1 MRPVILDVDPGVDDA
16 LAILMALHSPEL
28 EVVGLTTTSGN
39 VPLDQSTEN
48 ALKVVELAGRPE
60 LPVCMGAARP
70 LAGEPLHAYKVHG
83 PEGLGEAQLPDP
95 EGMPA
100 GDAVDFLIQGI
111 EARLGEV
118 IVVAMG
124 PLTNLALAEAR
135 RPGVLRQSRQ
145 LVIMG
150 GVLHEPGNVSPLTEF
165 NFHADPLAARQVI
178 NSGANIAL
186 VPLEAARQLWL
197 DQDLLEARLAG
208 RADPLA
214 RFCAEATRSVMAFE
228 TQLYGRRGMHLH
240 DPLAVGLSIFPE
252 LCQVEPMWLDVEP
265 EGQLTSGQVVVDR
278 RPFVVDDHLVGR
290 PVECAV
296 KVNVPGFLE
305 VFLDRLLL

>member
-60 LPVCMGAARP
+60 VPVCMGAARP
-70 LAGEPLHAYKVHG
+70 LAGEPLHAYEVHG
-83 PEGLGEAQLPDP
+83 SEGLGEAQLPDP

-100 GDAVDFLIQGI
+100 GDAVDFLVQGI

-135 RPGVLRQSRQ
+135 RPGILRQSRR

-150 GVLHEPGNVSPLTEF
+150 GVLHEPGNISPHTEY

-208 RADPLA
+208 RTDPLA

-265 EGQLTSGQVVVDR
+265 EGELTSGQVVVDR
-278 RPFVVDDHLVGR
+278 RPFVADAHLSGR

-296 KVNVPGFLE
+296 KVNVPGFIE
-305 VFLDRLLL
+305 MFLDRLLL